1 MAEDDEK
8 PTIAEEG
15 PPGDTAVI
23 SGDAVENTEGNEN
36 NDAQSEDSAKDGA
49 NEVVDEDGEGSDGGL
64 PKKKR
69 LCRHPG
75 CIRVIKS
82 QGHCQRHGA
91 KAKRCK
97 VAGCDKQA
105 QGTHDGVSVCS
116 VLSIVAL
123 GFDTK
128 VHLSPVFPTED
139 V

>member
-15 PPGDTAVI
+15 PTGDTAVI

-36 NDAQSEDSAKDGA
+36 NDGQSVDSAKDA
-49 NEVVDEDGEGSDGGL
+49 TNEVVDDDGEGSDGGL

-116 VLSIVAL
+116 VLRVTAL
-123 GFDTK
+123 AFDEMIP
-128 VHLSPVFPTED
+128 VSPVFPTED